1 MEAPGGPGVPPMW
14 GPGRKMA
21 FGAAPGPRSKLWYT
35 LADGSLSEVFFP
47 FLDRVALHEL
57 RFFASAGGAPP
68 VDDAADGQHRITW
81 LSPGVPAFT
90 VESTHHEYRLT
101 KEYFSDP
108 EENALL
114 IAATFTP
121 ELPDVRL
128 YMQATAHWQ
137 PGTEGN
143 FGQVLDTHPPALLMR
158 QQDVWICIVGPFSRA
173 TIGYFQSS
181 DLQVDLHDGD
191 GRLTN
196 LYDRAGPGN
205 VAVGA
210 ELGIRAGAFQM
221 AIGFAHTRVDAE
233 EVARHVLQKGE
244 GDVGYAFE
252 RACARSRWPSGT
264 NRPGCRTR

>member
-1 MEAPGGPGVPPMW
+1 
-14 GPGRKMA
+14 MA

-68 VDDAADGQHRITW
+68 VDDAADGQHRISW

-90 VESTHHEYRLT
+90 VETTHHEYRLT
-101 KEYFSDP
+101 KEFFSDP

-128 YMQATAHWQ
+128 YLQATAHWQ

-158 QQDVWICIVGPFSRA
+158 QQDLRRRSLQSR
-173 TIGYFQSS
+173 
-181 DLQVDLHDGD
+181 DR
-191 GRLTN
+191 RL
-196 LYDRAGPGN
+196 
-205 VAVGA
+205 
-210 ELGIRAGAFQM
+210 
-221 AIGFAHTRVDAE
+221 
-233 EVARHVLQKGE
+233 LQKL
-244 GDVGYAFE
+244 
-252 RACARSRWPSGT
+252 
-264 NRPGCRTR
+264 